1 MIMEILEE
9 TLHDTILMLPLL
21 FLAYL
26 VIEYFD
32 RRDSDDDKVFLSLQK
47 YGPFVGAL
55 VGVIPQCGFSI
66 IAAMLFMGRNIT
78 MGTLVAVLIATSDE
92 AIPILLA
99 NPELYSSMIYIII
112 FKLLIAIIVGYF
124 VDKVLMKKQKIKLFS
139 EMEDEEEGEE
149 DEEVASE
156 SACPCCYTQ
165 YSMPVSAF
173 LRSFKIFIFLAMT
186 TLVLNILITTIG
198 EETLEQVLLTDSIF
212 QPVLAAIFGFI
223 PNCAASVVL
232 TQLYVANTVSFASL
246 VAGLITNAGL
256 GLIVLI
262 RYQAEKKEIMQIV
275 SILLVSAVLSGIII
289 SMMQVAL

>member
-1 MIMEILEE
+1 MIMEILED

-32 RRDSDDDKVFLSLQK
+32 RRDSNDDKVFLSLQK
-47 YGPFVGAL
+47 YGPLVGAL

-78 MGTLVAVLIATSDE
+78 MGTLIAVFIATSDE

-99 NPELYSSMIYIII
+99 NPELYSSMIYIIL
-112 FKLLIAIIVGYF
+112 FKILIAIIVGYF
-124 VDKVLMKKQKIKLFS
+124 VDKILMKKQNIKLFS
-139 EMEDEEEGEE
+139 DMEDEDEHEV
-149 DEEVASE
+149 DEEVISE

-173 LRSFKIFIFLAMT
+173 LRSLKIFVFLFLT
-186 TLVLNILITTIG
+186 TFVLNILITTIG
-198 EETLEQVLLTDSIF
+198 EETLEQILLTDSIF
-212 QPVLAAIFGFI
+212 QPVLAALFGFI

-262 RYQAEKKEIMQIV
+262 RYQAEKKEIMQIIC
-275 SILLVSAVLSGIII
+275 ILLMSAILSGIMIA
-289 SMMQVAL
+289 MLHFAL